1 MEGLGSASEIVHRFQ
16 RRNTRLALA
25 WTALTG
31 AFALHVWDEAA
42 HDFLAMYNPVAASLR
57 ARLSPVPFPP
67 VFTYGTWLT
76 ALLSALLL
84 LLALVPVV
92 RRGGRWVVPAAYVY
106 AAVHVANG
114 MGHIVTALASGRLVP
129 GVLSAPFLL
138 VAASWLV
145 WEARAVSRRR
155 GSSVVPPAI

>member
-1 MEGLGSASEIVHRFQ
+1 MRIP
-16 RRNTRLALA
+16 NTRLALA

-42 HDFLAMYNPVAASLR
+42 HDFLAMYNPVAASMR

-67 VFTYGTWLT
+67 VFTYRAWLT
-76 ALLSALLL
+76 ALLTALVV

-92 RRGGRWVVPAAYVY
+92 RRGGRWVVPAAYIY

-114 MGHIVTALASGRLVP
+114 LGHIVIALATRRLAP
-129 GVLSAPFLL
+129 GVWSAPLLL
-138 VAASWLV
+138 VAASWLGS
-145 WEARAVSRRR
+145 EARAASRRHD
-155 GSSVVPPAI
+155 SSIEPRAI

>member
-1 MEGLGSASEIVHRFQ
+1 MRSP
-16 RRNTRLALA
+16 NTRLALA

-42 HDFLAMYNPVAASLR
+42 HNFLAMYNPVATSLR

-67 VFTYGTWLT
+67 VFDYRTWLI
-76 ALLSALLL
+76 ALLSALVL

-92 RRGGRWVVPAAYVY
+92 RRGGRWVVPAAYMY

-114 MGHIVTALASGRLVP
+114 MGHIVVSLASGRLAP
-129 GVLSAPFLL
+129 GVLSAPLLL

-145 WEARAVSRRR
+145 WEARAASRRGGASAAHLGR
-155 GSSVVPPAI
+155 QVAT

>member
-1 MEGLGSASEIVHRFQ
+1 MRTP
-16 RRNTRLALA
+16 NTRLALA

-67 VFTYGTWLT
+67 VFTYRVWLT
-76 ALLSALLL
+76 ALLCGLVL
-84 LLALVPVV
+84 LLALVPAV
-92 RRGGRWVVPAAYVY
+92 RRGGRWVVPASYMY
-106 AAVHVANG
+106 AAVHLANG
-114 MGHIVTALASGRLVP
+114 MGHILITLARGRLAP
-129 GVLSAPFLL
+129 GVWSAPLLL

-145 WEARAVSRRR
+145 WEARGVSRRR
-155 GSSVVPPAI
+155 GSSVLAQATSAGHISSRDSSV